1 MWCARCRQKKLKQV
15 KREWTNSPEATDS
28 PLLSTRRGTD
38 LTYKLIRQYYL
49 FHKKYYRYKEE
60 CQRIFELQNRV
71 LASNEVLSTDE
82 GESSEEDNSDIEEL
96 GKNLET
102 MLANKKTSTQV
113 YLFFVSGKMGNYL
126 HII

>member
-1 MWCARCRQKKLKQV
+1 M
-15 KREWTNSPEATDS
+15 
-28 PLLSTRRGTD
+28 
-38 LTYKLIRQYYL
+38 
-49 FHKKYYRYKEE
+49 FRYKEE

-113 YLFFVSGKMGNYL
+113 FSPSMRFLTTNNNNCTAVPGKRRARASRATKNADGQF
-126 HII
+126 

>member
-1 MWCARCRQKKLKQV
+1 M
-15 KREWTNSPEATDS
+15 
-28 PLLSTRRGTD
+28 
-38 LTYKLIRQYYL
+38 
-49 FHKKYYRYKEE
+49 
-60 CQRIFELQNRV
+60 

-113 YLFFVSGKMGNYL
+113 CFLLAFDFILVTTINV
-126 HII
+126 

>member
-1 MWCARCRQKKLKQV
+1 MFC
-15 KREWTNSPEATDS
+15 
-28 PLLSTRRGTD
+28 
-38 LTYKLIRQYYL
+38 L
-49 FHKKYYRYKEE
+49 FRYKEE

-113 YLFFVSGKMGNYL
+113 FYPSMRFNNYSTNNNNYTAVPGKRRARASRVTKNADGQF
-126 HII
+126 